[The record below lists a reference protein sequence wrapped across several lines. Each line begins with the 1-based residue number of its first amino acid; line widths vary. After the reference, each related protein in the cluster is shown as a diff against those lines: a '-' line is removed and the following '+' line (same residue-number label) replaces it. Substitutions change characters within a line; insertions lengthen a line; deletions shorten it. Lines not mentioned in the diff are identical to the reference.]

1 MVLLYRGK
9 QTNPMRQFFFGIVF
23 LYGVGLSTYFASW
36 GIRDMVALEKAVAV
50 GAQHEEMRHRLNVS
64 AEGNWFLLANL
75 IAVTGAL
82 GTIGTLQKND

>member
-1 MVLLYRGK
+1 
-9 QTNPMRQFFFGIVF
+9 MRRLFFSLVF

-36 GIRDMVALEKAVAV
+36 GIRDMAALEKAVAA

-82 GTIGTLQKND
+82 GTIGTSKNDD